1 MNLSLLKYFPN
12 SLSFSALKKLT
23 LQKLA
28 PRSHLLGRSSFKS
41 SKVNGSAE
49 HLQIEKAMYHHANDY
64 IILIKTMFLCN
75 WMMLITY
82 SHSPSLVQIPVFF
95 SWTLQLAMQDHSP
108 MEHRNPASTKLID
121 ADPKKKKVIN
131 VRRFIVQCS

>member
-1 MNLSLLKYFPN
+1 MDLIHDIKFTVFLSI
-12 SLSFSALKKLT
+12 KKLT

-64 IILIKTMFLCN
+64 NTLININK
-75 WMMLITY
+75 
-82 SHSPSLVQIPVFF
+82 VF
-95 SWTLQLAMQDHSP
+95 M
-108 MEHRNPASTKLID
+108 
-121 ADPKKKKVIN
+121 
-131 VRRFIVQCS
+131 